1 MNFKNKVILI
11 TGAAS
16 GIGREIAI
24 QFAKLSA
31 NLSLLDIDLENL
43 KSVTEEC
50 RNLSESK
57 VFTLVADL
65 GKSDNVKTVVDLIKQ
80 EFGKIDVLVNNAG
93 IARIGDI
100 KCADL
105 LKDVDNVLNIN
116 LISGITLTHYAA
128 EALIESKG
136 CIINIASIMA
146 AKAGIGSLAY
156 NVSKAAVL
164 QFTKCVALELADSG
178 VRVNC
183 ISPGSVKTNVL
194 NNVLPPSEDFNKFWD
209 DLIEDHPMRQ
219 LTTTEDIAHMAVF
232 LASDKAKSITGCNY
246 TVDSGKTLI
255 KFASHFP

>member
-1 MNFKNKVILI
+1 MSFKNKVILI

-31 NLSLLDIDLENL
+31 NLSLLDISSENL
-43 KSVTEEC
+43 KRVAEEC

-65 GKSDNVKTVVDLIKQ
+65 RKSDNVKTVVDLTKG
-80 EFGKIDVLVNNAG
+80 EFGKIDVLVNSAG
-93 IARIGDI
+93 IARVGDI
-100 KCADL
+100 KCVDL
-105 LKDVDNVLNIN
+105 LEDVDNVLNIN
-116 LISGITLTHYAA
+116 VISGIALTHYAA

-146 AKAGIGSLAY
+146 TEVSRGLLAY

-164 QFTKCVALELADSG
+164 QFTKCVALELADKG

-194 NNVLPPSEDFNKFWD
+194 NNVLPPSEDVNKFWD
-209 DLIEDHPMRQ
+209 DLIEDHPLRK
-219 LTTTEDIAHMAVF
+219 LTTTDDIAHMAVF

-246 TVDSGKTLI
+246 IVDSGKTLT
-255 KFASHFP
+255 KFASRFP